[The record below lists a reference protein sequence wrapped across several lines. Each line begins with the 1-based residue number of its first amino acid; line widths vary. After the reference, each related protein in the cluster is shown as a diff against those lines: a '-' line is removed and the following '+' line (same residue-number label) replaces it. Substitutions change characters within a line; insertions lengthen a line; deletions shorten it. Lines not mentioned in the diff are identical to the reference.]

1 MIAANPKTKGE
12 SMSERTIVSFDYAIK
27 YLLRDKADFDILS
40 GFLSELLNRDVEV
53 LAILES
59 ESNKDK
65 PAGKTNRVDL
75 KAQIDNKEFA
85 VFEIQ
90 FRESVD
96 FFSRVLFG
104 TGKAI
109 VEQVSA
115 GEDLYDVK
123 KIYSVNIAYY
133 NFDAKSDYLFS
144 CKIDGFRGVHS
155 PQELIR
161 FEQVCDI
168 NNPLSPKTDIHPEY
182 YLILPK
188 MFDEHLRGGF
198 NEWMYVLKK
207 SAVRSDST
215 AKGIEKAAQ
224 KLDYLKMTDDEKKAY
239 DEYLSNRSSTNSA
252 IHTAKIKGFAEGEK
266 IGIEQGI
273 EKGKI
278 EGKIEDAM
286 AMKAEGISNDVIAR
300 VTKLSIDEIKK
311 L

>member
-1 MIAANPKTKGE
+1 MIAANPKNKGE
-12 SMSERTIVSFDYAIK
+12 TVSERTIVSFDYAIK
-27 YLLRDKADFDILS
+27 YLLRDKSDFEILS

-59 ESNKDK
+59 ESNKGK
-65 PAGKTNRVDL
+65 STGKTNRVDL

-96 FFSRVLFG
+96 FFSRILFG

-115 GEDLYDVK
+115 GEDLYDIK
-123 KIYSVNIAYY
+123 KIYSINIAYY
-133 NFDAKSDYLFS
+133 NFDVKSEYLFS
-144 CKIDGFRGVHS
+144 CKTDGFRGVHY
-155 PQELIR
+155 PQELIK

-168 NNPLSPKTDIHPEY
+168 NNPLSPKADIHPEY

-198 NEWMYVLKK
+198 NEWMYALKK
-207 SAVRSDST
+207 SAVRDDSK

-224 KLDYLKMTDDEKKAY
+224 KLDYLKMTDDEKTAY

-252 IHTAKIKGFAEGEK
+252 IHTAKINGFAE
-266 IGIEQGI
+266 
-273 EKGKI
+273 GKI
-278 EGKIEDAM
+278 EGKIEDAA
-286 AMKAEGISNDVIAR
+286 AMKAEGISDGIIAK
-300 VTKLSIDEIKK
+300 VTKLSIEEIKK